1 MSISPTRLYVW
12 ILGTLV
18 DIWGGYL
25 LLDAA
30 LSHDQMKQP
39 PGGGKGKKGENK
51 GGKQVI
57 GAHHLAQVVRPGM
70 RRSAKMHRIRMR
82 THMFVLCGAYAA
94 R

>member
-1 MSISPTRLYVW
+1 M
-12 ILGTLV
+12 
-18 DIWGGYL
+18 
-25 LLDAA
+25 DAA

-70 RRSAKMHRIRMR
+70 RRSAKMHRIRMN
-82 THMFVLCGAYAA
+82 THMFVLCGACATGYERALCA
-94 R
+94 